1 MNTRFDY
8 EDLTR
13 RRLLNSLK
21 GQAMMCK
28 NQNAMMASI
37 KEKRAEMA
45 VIAEF
50 VKYIENY
57 EDNQRRL
64 REYADMQRRL
74 EDDGR

>member
-8 EDLTR
+8 KDLTK

-28 NQNAMMASI
+28 DQNAMMASAE
-37 KEKRAEMA
+37 EKRAEMA

-50 VKYIENY
+50 VKYIEDY
-57 EDNQRRL
+57 DDNQRRL
-64 REYADMQRRL
+64 NEYADMQRRL